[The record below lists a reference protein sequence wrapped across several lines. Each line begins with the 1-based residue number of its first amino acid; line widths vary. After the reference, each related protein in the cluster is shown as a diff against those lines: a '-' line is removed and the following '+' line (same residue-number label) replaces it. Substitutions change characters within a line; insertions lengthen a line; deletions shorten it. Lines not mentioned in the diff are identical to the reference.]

1 MKDTDRGITKP
12 IPQDAVSKA
21 PDDLARLQR
30 HFAAHIRDPATSPPP
45 PGVEDRRLQVYRELF
60 FNNVAGLL
68 AGNFPVLYRILGA
81 ERWEALVRD
90 FYRDHRCH
98 TPLFHEISQEFLA
111 YLSEERAARPGDPP
125 FLFELAH
132 YEWVELALTLHESDP
147 DASGVD
153 PAGDLLSGIPV
164 LSPLAWPLAYRFPV
178 HQLSP
183 DFQPTDPPAD
193 LSCFVAWRDHDDSV
207 RFLAVNVVTLRLVE
221 RLQQH
226 PELTGHAQLT
236 GLAEELPQLD
246 PSSVLEGG
254 RDALEQLRAQGI
266 LLGTRIL

>member
-1 MKDTDRGITKP
+1 MPDTDREITNP
-12 IPQDAVSKA
+12 IQKDAVSKA

-30 HFAAHIRDPATSPPP
+30 RFAAHIRDPATSPPP
-45 PGVEDRRLQVYRELF
+45 PGIGDRRLQVYRELF

-68 AGNFPVLYRILGA
+68 AGNFPVLSLILGPD
-81 ERWEALVRD
+81 RWESLVRD

-111 YLSEERAARPGDPP
+111 YLSEERAAQAVDPP
-125 FLFELAH
+125 FLLELAH
-132 YEWVELALTLHESDP
+132 YEWVELALALHESDP

-164 LSPLAWPLAYRFPV
+164 LSPLVWPLAYRFPV

-183 DFQPTDPPAD
+183 DFQPTEPPAD
-193 LSCFVAWRDHDDSV
+193 PSCFIAWRDRDDGV

-221 RLQQH
+221 KLQQH
-226 PELTGHAQLT
+226 PDLTGHAQLAAIA
-236 GLAEELPQLD
+236 GELPQLD

-254 RDALEQLRAQGI
+254 RETLEQLRTQGI
-266 LLGTRIL
+266 LLGTRAL